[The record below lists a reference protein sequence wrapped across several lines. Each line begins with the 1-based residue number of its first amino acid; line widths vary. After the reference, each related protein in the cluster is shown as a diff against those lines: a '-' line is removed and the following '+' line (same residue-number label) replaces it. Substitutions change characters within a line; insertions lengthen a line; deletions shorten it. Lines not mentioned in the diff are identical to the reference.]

1 MKTFIEHVIIEQELR
16 MDRELQKILKIHSK
30 DYRSFRNG
38 KEDLLDLPKLYD
50 ALLKHWETDMPYGVM
65 KARDGDPYE
74 WIANRLHTI
83 SEHGEPMPKSLVHN

>member
-38 KEDLLDLPKLYD
+38 KEDLLDLPKLYY

-74 WIANRLHTI
+74 WIANRLHMI
-83 SEHGEPMPKSLVHN
+83 